1 MSLFFEKINKIDR
14 TLDRYIKQQGEPQT
28 KSEMKMEK
36 SQLTPQ
42 KCKGHNRLF
51 QTTTCKW
58 NGQPRRIGQIPRNV
72 QSPRTEP
79 GRNIKYKQINFQ

>member
-51 QTTTCKW
+51 QTTTCK
-58 NGQPRRIGQIPRNV
+58 
-72 QSPRTEP
+72 
-79 GRNIKYKQINFQ
+79 